1 MPQHS
6 QLIATMSI
14 KQGGLGLPHPMQS
27 AISTVIVTTKRCIQF
42 ATEGVC
48 ISDEFA
54 PAILPQSITC
64 LHDFVD
70 VCTPPPRRHPTNN
83 NHKPHEPLH
92 LQTSINRWRDHTRKD
107 DIPHPTTSR
116 KLHHPSP
123 RIRPTTPSRRHPK
136 QTHIY
141 GIMHN
146 EPHTLS
152 TLDPQ

>member
-1 MPQHS
+1 MNNIILEHVTQTGDMPQHS

-64 LHDFVD
+64 LHGSWKTSNL
-70 VCTPPPRRHPTNN
+70 TPFRVFN
-83 NHKPHEPLH
+83 K
-92 LQTSINRWRDHTRKD
+92 
-107 DIPHPTTSR
+107 
-116 KLHHPSP
+116 
-123 RIRPTTPSRRHPK
+123 
-136 QTHIY
+136 
-141 GIMHN
+141 
-146 EPHTLS
+146 
-152 TLDPQ
+152 